1 VEGRIK
7 RNIYILIGVTF
18 VLLTG
23 MIAAWF
29 FALIK
34 PLKERTATTEQQ
46 YQARRAVAE
55 TLPTKLAAQKQA
67 EDRQVYIEGQ
77 LAYFRQRYRNLQFG
91 DIGTDPANL
100 TPLQKAA
107 RIQAWRAMLN
117 EFYAG
122 YNNTLRTTLVN
133 VANQTGVTINI
144 AAPKVD
150 APPRAPEDLVI
161 PANGFFRPTSN
172 TNNGVLNASVTGS
185 LTNVMRFFNRVNI
198 SPILMVVGTI
208 KLDSA
213 NAGANTAGSPGG
225 GATEVT
231 TAGAATGEPNQIT
244 ATFSLTP
251 YLLAAGPGVN
261 LTVGSAAAGAAPGAA
276 PPGVGPSTGR
286 DPSADAP

>member
-18 VLLTG
+18 VLLVG
-23 MIAAWF
+23 MIIAWF
-29 FALIK
+29 VRLIK
-34 PLKERTATTEQQ
+34 PLKERTATVQQQ
-46 YQARRAVAE
+46 YTERKAVAD

-67 EDRQVYIEGQ
+67 EDRTVYLQGQ
-77 LAYFRQRYRNLQFG
+77 LAYFRSRYRNLQFG
-91 DIGTDPANL
+91 DIGTDMATA

-122 YNNTLRTTLVN
+122 YSNSLRTTLIN

-144 AAPKVD
+144 ASPRVD

-172 TNNGVLNASVTGS
+172 SNNGVLSASITGS
-185 LTNVMRFFNRVNI
+185 LPNIMRFFNRINI
-198 SPILMVVGTI
+198 SPILMVIGTI

-213 NAGANTAGSPGG
+213 NAGG
-225 GATEVT
+225 GAGG
-231 TAGAATGEPNQIT
+231 AGGTPGATNVNLATTGEPNQIT
-244 ATFSLTP
+244 ATFTVTP
-251 YLLAAGPGVN
+251 YLLAAGSGVT
-261 LTVGSAAAGAAPGAA
+261 LSAGGATATGAPGAPGA
-276 PPGVGPSTGR
+276 PTDARIDARTG
-286 DPSADAP
+286 AP

>member
-18 VLLTG
+18 LLLAG

-34 PLKERTATTEQQ
+34 PLKERTAKTQQ
-46 YQARRAVAE
+46 EYEARRAVAE
-55 TLPTKLAAQKQA
+55 TLPAKLAAQKQA
-67 EDRQVYIEGQ
+67 EDRRVYLEGQ
-77 LAYFRQRYRNLQFG
+77 LAYFRLRYRNLQFG
-91 DIGTDPANL
+91 DIGTDMATA

-122 YNNTLRTTLVN
+122 YNNSLRTTLVN

-185 LTNVMRFFNRVNI
+185 LSNVIRFFNRVNI
-198 SPILMVVGTI
+198 SPILMVIGTL

-213 NAGANTAGSPGG
+213 SAAATPGG
-225 GATEVT
+225 QG
-231 TAGAATGEPNQIT
+231 GPPNAATGTAATLAAGGPNQIT
-244 ATFSLTP
+244 ATFSVTP
-251 YLLAAGPGVN
+251 YLLAAGSGVT
-261 LTVGSAAAGAAPGAA
+261 LSAGAAATPGAPVGAPMDGA
-276 PPGVGPSTGR
+276 PPTAGPGAGAR
-286 DPSADAP
+286 